1 MLGGVLPLLSRRYLG
16 TSEPFE
22 WLVYIVLT
30 QDFRFCNIKSK
41 IFFLYSIKERQLRGR
56 LLENRTGPT
65 RPICPTGPTCPTG
78 QKNAIRLSAGFL
90 IASADSLILSADIL
104 IVFLSSSKGVILLIR
119 PKMLHRLVSTRRRRM
134 KTYGLVPLECM
145 KRVAICGR
153 HSSSRTTNEKN
164 HYLCCVQHPI

>member
-41 IFFLYSIKERQLRGR
+41 IFFFYSIKERQLRGR

-65 RPICPTGPTCPTG
+65 GPTCLTRPTCPTG

-90 IASADSLILSADIL
+90 IVSADSLIVSADSLIVSADSLIVSADIL
-104 IVFLSSSKGVILLIR
+104 IVFTEWFKGLI
-119 PKMLHRLVSTRRRRM
+119 
-134 KTYGLVPLECM
+134 
-145 KRVAICGR
+145 
-153 HSSSRTTNEKN
+153 SRS
-164 HYLCCVQHPI
+164 I